1 MKLSVL
7 GATGSIGRSTL
18 DLVARAP
25 ERYDV
30 VALVGGS
37 RAAELAAAARAVGA
51 KVAVVADEAAGP
63 ALAEALA
70 GSGIACGAGEAA
82 VLEAAARPADMVM
95 AAITGAAGLAPTLA
109 AARTGSTIALA
120 NKECLVCAGELFLH
134 EAGKHGARVLPVD
147 SEHNA
152 IFQVLEQRNLAAVD
166 SVLLT
171 ASGGPFRTW
180 SLEAMEK
187 ATAAEALKHPNWSM
201 GAKITIDSATLMN
214 KGLEVIEASLL
225 FPKVA
230 DRLDVVVHPQSLVH
244 GLVAYA
250 DGSMLAQLGK
260 PDMRTPIAHCL
271 GWPDRIGTPVGRL
284 DLASIGTL
292 TFEAPD
298 HARFPALGLAM
309 AALRRRQGTTT
320 VLNGAN
326 EVAVAAFLEGRIGF
340 LDIARV
346 VASAV
351 ERADAL
357 GLLEE
362 PGSLEAVFGLD
373 AAARRL
379 ATECVHTVAAMR
391 P

>member
-1 MKLSVL
+1 MRLSVL

-18 DLVARAP
+18 DLLARAP
-25 ERYDV
+25 ERFEV
-30 VALVGGS
+30 AALVGGS
-37 RAAELAAAARAVGA
+37 RPQELAEAARAVRA
-51 KVAVVADEAAGP
+51 EIAVVADAAAGP
-63 ALAEALA
+63 ALREALA
-70 GSGIACGAGEAA
+70 GTGIASAAGEAA
-82 VLEAAARPADMVM
+82 VLEAASRPVDMVM
-95 AAITGAAGLAPTLA
+95 AAIAGAAGLAPTLA
-109 AARTGSTIALA
+109 AARAGSTIALA
-120 NKECLVCAGELFLH
+120 NKECLVCAGELFLT
-134 EAGKHGARVLPVD
+134 EAARHGARVLPVD

-166 SVLLT
+166 TILLT

-180 SLEAMEK
+180 SLAQMEQ
-187 ATAAEALKHPNWSM
+187 ATAAQALKHPNWSM

-225 FPKVA
+225 FPQVA
-230 DRLDVVVHPQSLVH
+230 DRIDVVVHPQSLVH

-260 PDMRTPIAHCL
+260 PDMRTPIAYCL
-271 GWPDRIGTPVGRL
+271 GWPDRMATPVGRL
-284 DLASIGTL
+284 DLAAIGTL

-298 HARFPALGLAM
+298 RERFPALGLAM

-346 VASAV
+346 VESVIERCDTLGMLQEPAS
-351 ERADAL
+351 
-357 GLLEE
+357 
-362 PGSLEAVFGLD
+362 LD
-373 AAARRL
+373 AVSALDDGARRL
-379 ATECVHTVAAMR
+379 AGERVHTVAAMR

>member
-1 MKLSVL
+1 MRLSVL

-25 ERYDV
+25 ERFHV

-37 RAAELAAAARAVGA
+37 RAAELAAAAIAVRAEI
-51 KVAVVADEAAGP
+51 AVVADAAAGP
-63 ALAEALA
+63 ALHEALA
-70 GSGIACGAGEAA
+70 GTGIASAAGEAA
-82 VLEAAARPADMVM
+82 VLEAAARPVDLVM

-120 NKECLVCAGELFLH
+120 NKECLVCAGELFLR
-134 EAGKHGARVLPVD
+134 EAERHGARVLPVD

-152 IFQVLEQRNLAAVD
+152 IYQVLEQRNLAAVD
-166 SVLLT
+166 TILLT

-180 SLEAMEK
+180 TLAEMEQ

-225 FPKVA
+225 FPQVA
-230 DRLDVVVHPQSLVH
+230 DRIDVVVHPQSLVH

-260 PDMRTPIAHCL
+260 PDMRTPIAYCL
-271 GWPDRIGTPVGRL
+271 GWPERMATPVGRL
-284 DLASIGTL
+284 DLAAVGTL

-298 HARFPALGLAM
+298 RSRFPALGLAM

-346 VASAV
+346 VETV
-351 ERADAL
+351 IERSDAL
-357 GLLEE
+357 GMLQE
-362 PGSLEAVFGLD
+362 PASLDAVFDLD
-373 AAARRL
+373 AGARRL
-379 ATECVHTVAAMR
+379 AGESVHTVAAMR

>member
-1 MKLSVL
+1 MKLSIL

-25 ERYDV
+25 DRFEV

-37 RAAELAAAARAVGA
+37 RAAELAEAAKAVGA
-51 KVAVVADEAAGP
+51 RVAVVADEAAGP

-70 GSGIACGAGEAA
+70 GTGIASGAGEAA
-82 VLEAAARPADMVM
+82 VLEAAARPVDMVM
-95 AAITGAAGLAPTLA
+95 AAISGAAGLAPTLA

-134 EAGKHGARVLPVD
+134 EARTHGARVLPVD

-166 SVLLT
+166 TVLLT

-180 SLEAMEK
+180 SLADMEA

-225 FPKVA
+225 FPEVA

-260 PDMRTPIAHCL
+260 PDMRTPIAYCL
-271 GWPDRIGTPVGRL
+271 GWPERIATPVGRL
-284 DLASIGTL
+284 DLARIGTL

-298 HARFPALGLAM
+298 HERFPALGLAM

-326 EVAVAAFLEGRIGF
+326 EIAVAAFLEGRIGF

-346 VASAV
+346 VTASI
-351 ERADAL
+351 ERADGL

-362 PGSLEAVFGLD
+362 PGSLEAVFELD
-373 AAARRL
+373 NAARRL
-379 ATECVHTVAAMR
+379 AAERVHTVAAMR

>member
-1 MKLSVL
+1 MRLSVL

-25 ERYDV
+25 ERFQV

-37 RAAELAAAARAVGA
+37 RPAELAAAAVAVRAEI
-51 KVAVVADEAAGP
+51 AVVADEAAGP
-63 ALAEALA
+63 ALREALA
-70 GSGIACGAGEAA
+70 GTGIASAAGEAA
-82 VLEAAARPADMVM
+82 VLEAAGRPADMVM

-109 AARTGSTIALA
+109 AARAGSTIALA
-120 NKECLVCAGELFLH
+120 NKECLVCAGELFLA
-134 EAGKHGARVLPVD
+134 EAARHGARVLPVD

-166 SVLLT
+166 SILLT

-180 SLEAMEK
+180 TLEEMER
-187 ATAAEALKHPNWSM
+187 ATAAQALKHPNWSM
-201 GAKITIDSATLMN
+201 GAKVTIDSATLMN

-225 FPKVA
+225 FPQVA
-230 DRLDVVVHPQSLVH
+230 DRIGVVVHPQSLVH

-271 GWPDRIGTPVGRL
+271 AWPERMATPVGRL
-284 DLASIGTL
+284 DLATIGTL

-326 EVAVAAFLEGRIGF
+326 EVAVAAFLDGRIGF
-340 LDIARV
+340 LDIARI
-346 VASAV
+346 V
-351 ERADAL
+351 ETVIERSDAL
-357 GLLEE
+357 GMLQE
-362 PGSLEAVFGLD
+362 PASLEAVFALD
-373 AAARRL
+373 AGARRL
-379 ATECVHTVAAMR
+379 AGESVHTVAALR

>member
-1 MKLSVL
+1 MRLSVL

-18 DLVARAP
+18 DLVARTP
-25 ERYDV
+25 ERFQV

-37 RAAELAAAARAVGA
+37 RPAELAAAAKAVRAQIA
-51 KVAVVADEAAGP
+51 LVADEAAGP
-63 ALAEALA
+63 ALREALA
-70 GSGIACGAGEAA
+70 GTGIASAAGEAA
-82 VLEAAARPADMVM
+82 VLEAAARPVDMVM

-120 NKECLVCAGELFLH
+120 NKECLVSAGELFLR
-134 EAGKHGARVLPVD
+134 EAESHGARVLPVD

-166 SVLLT
+166 TILLT

-180 SLEAMEK
+180 TLAEMER
-187 ATAAEALKHPNWSM
+187 ATAAQALKHPNWSM

-225 FPKVA
+225 FPQVA
-230 DRLDVVVHPQSLVH
+230 DRIDVVVHPQSLVH
-244 GLVAYA
+244 GLVAYT

-260 PDMRTPIAHCL
+260 PDMRTPIAYCL
-271 GWPDRIGTPVGRL
+271 GWPERMPTPVGRL

-298 HARFPALGLAM
+298 RTRFPALGLAM
-309 AALRRRQGTTT
+309 TALRRRQGTTT

-326 EVAVAAFLEGRIGF
+326 EIAVAAFLEGRIGL
-340 LDIARV
+340 LDIARI
-346 VASAV
+346 V
-351 ERADAL
+351 ETVIERSDAL
-357 GLLEE
+357 GMLQE
-362 PGSLEAVFGLD
+362 PASLEAVFALD
-373 AAARRL
+373 AEARRL
-379 ATECVHTVAAMR
+379 AAESVHTVAALR